1 METKHLTNY
10 EKTTLLVSEPS
21 STKNAFKGLVTS
33 ILHEAVEHFQ
43 LL

>member
-1 METKHLTNY
+1 MEIKHLSNY
-10 EKTTLLVSEPS
+10 EKTTLLVCELS
-21 STKNAFKGLVTS
+21 STRNAFKGLVTS